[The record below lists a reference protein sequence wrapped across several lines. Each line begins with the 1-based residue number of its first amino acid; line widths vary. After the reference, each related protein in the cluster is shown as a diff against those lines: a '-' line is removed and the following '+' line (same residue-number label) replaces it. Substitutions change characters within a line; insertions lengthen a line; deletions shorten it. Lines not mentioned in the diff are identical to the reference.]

1 MNKDR
6 EPNPPKYLT
15 LVQLH
20 TTTDETECYVAIHPE
35 LPNCLGQ
42 GDTPEEAE
50 QDLAEATALALEH
63 LAEHGLP
70 IPEPCYLAGDK
81 PFFVPVQDGTANP
94 CA

>member
-6 EPNPPKYLT
+6 GSDAPKYLT

-20 TTTDETECYVAIHPE
+20 TTTDDSGCYVAIHPE

-50 QDLAEATALALEH
+50 QDLAEATALVLEH

-70 IPEPCYLAGDK
+70 IPKPCYLTGDK
-81 PFFVPVQDGTANP
+81 PLFVPVPDGAAIP
-94 CA
+94 CS